1 MRVLTILTG
10 LIFAVGLLMGY
21 IAHADDEDMLETPNS
36 EQREPNS
43 TAAISASKRTYPGG
57 ADEEDLQVQPRLPE
71 APLKTDARSLQ
82 RTVYKALYNQ
92 ELKDERTEN
101 VEE

>member
-1 MRVLTILTG
+1 MG
-10 LIFAVGLLMGY
+10 LAAGY
-21 IAHADDEDMLETPNS
+21 VAHADDETMIDTPNS

-57 ADEEDLQVQPRLPE
+57 GDEEDLQVQPRLPE

-82 RTVYKALYNQ
+82 RTVYKTLYNQ
-92 ELKDERTEN
+92 ELKDDRTEN
-101 VEE
+101 VDE